1 MNPKTAFD
9 RAGPGIATRAELDQR
24 LAARPKPRAERHLTI
39 DGSISTAVHSD
50 LNQQAEARIAYLKE
64 RLDTADSKMRLAR
77 LRAGTKDRARSAFD
91 RSR

>member
-1 MNPKTAFD
+1 MKPKNAFD

-24 LAARPKPRAERHLTI
+24 VAARPKPRAERHLTI
-39 DGSISTAVHSD
+39 DGSVSRTVHAEV
-50 LNQQAEARIAYLKE
+50 NHQAEARIAYLKD
-64 RLDTADSKMRLAR
+64 RLDTADTKMRLDR

>member
-1 MNPKTAFD
+1 MNPKNAFD

-24 LAARPKPRAERHLTI
+24 VAARPKPRAERHLTI

-50 LNQQAEARIAYLKE
+50 INQQAEARIAYLKD
-64 RLDTADSKMRLAR
+64 RLDTADTKMRLDR
-77 LRAGTKDRARSAFD
+77 LRAGTKDRARSAFE

>member
-1 MNPKTAFD
+1 MSPKNAFD

-24 LAARPKPRAERHLTI
+24 VAARPKPRAERHLTI

-50 LNQQAEARIAYLKE
+50 LNQQAEARIAYLKD
-64 RLDTADSKMRLAR
+64 RLDTADTKLRLDR
-77 LRAGTKDRARSAFD
+77 LRAGTKDRARSAFE

>member
-9 RAGPGIATRAELDQR
+9 RAGPGVATRAELDQR
-24 LAARPKPRAERHLTI
+24 LAARPRPKAERHLTI

-50 LNQQAEARIAYLKE
+50 LNQQAEARIAYLKD
-64 RLDTADSKMRLAR
+64 RLETADTKMRLAR
-77 LRAGTKDRARSAFD
+77 LRAGTKDRARSAFE

>member
-24 LAARPKPRAERHLTI
+24 VAARPKPRAERHLTI

-50 LNQQAEARIAYLKE
+50 LNQQAEARIAYLKD
-64 RLDTADSKMRLAR
+64 RLEQADTKMRLAR
-77 LRAGTKDRARSAFD
+77 LRAGTKDRARNAFD

>member
-9 RAGPGIATRAELDQR
+9 RAGPGVATRAELDQR

-50 LNQQAEARIAYLKE
+50 LNQQAEARIAYLKD
-64 RLDTADSKMRLAR
+64 RLETADTKMRLAR
-77 LRAGTKDRARSAFD
+77 LRAGTKDRARSAFE

>member
-1 MNPKTAFD
+1 MSPKNSFD

-39 DGSISTAVHSD
+39 DGSVSRTVHTD
-50 LNQQAEARIAYLKE
+50 LNQQAEARIAYLKD
-64 RLDTADSKMRLAR
+64 RLDTADTKMRLAR
-77 LRAGTKDRARSAFD
+77 LRVGTKDRARSAFE